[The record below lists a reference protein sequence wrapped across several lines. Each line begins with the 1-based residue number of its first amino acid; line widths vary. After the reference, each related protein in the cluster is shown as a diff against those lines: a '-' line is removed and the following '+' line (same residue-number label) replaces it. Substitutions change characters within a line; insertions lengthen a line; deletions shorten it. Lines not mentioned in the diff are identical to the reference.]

1 MDGEPSIYDAA
12 LNNTKIRKLKFVTLS
27 PKFLP
32 CDFEIEHLDLKM
44 KVFVVVV
51 VVVVV
56 DVCSVHNGLGHFVW
70 RLHL

>member
-51 VVVVV
+51 VVV
-56 DVCSVHNGLGHFVW
+56 DVCYFHNGLVHFVRTL
-70 RLHL
+70 RL

>member
-1 MDGEPSIYDAA
+1 M
-12 LNNTKIRKLKFVTLS
+12 FVTLS

-51 VVVVV
+51 
-56 DVCSVHNGLGHFVW
+56 DVCSVQNGLGHFVKTL
-70 RLHL
+70 RL